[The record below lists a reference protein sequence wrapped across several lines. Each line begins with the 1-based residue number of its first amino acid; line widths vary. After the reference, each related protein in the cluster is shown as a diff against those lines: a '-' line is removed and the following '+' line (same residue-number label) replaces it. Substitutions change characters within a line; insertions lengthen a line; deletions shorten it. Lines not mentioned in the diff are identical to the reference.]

1 MIWAILPDGSKT
13 ESLLN
18 NLYEADFNLSDVS
31 VIIQDI
37 IQRNKIA
44 KDLGPLKGVGLND
57 LEKTLIKFG
66 LSKEGAAG
74 CHHAVIDG
82 KVLVVMRVDEKIAS
96 AALEMFQDYS
106 AKLIKG

>member
-18 NLYEADFNLSDVS
+18 NLYEADFNLNDVS

-37 IQRNKIA
+37 ILRNKIA

-57 LEKTLIKFG
+57 LEKTLVKLG
-66 LSKEGAAG
+66 LTKEGAVG
-74 CHHAVIDG
+74 CHQAVVDG
-82 KVLVVMRVDEKIAS
+82 KVLVVMSVDEKIAP
-96 AALEMFQDYS
+96 AALDMFQDYP
-106 AKLIKG
+106 AQLIKG